1 MPSPHSRT
9 IECEKHST
17 ATEHATGAATQHIT
31 RALLQSTATEHAR
44 RLDAIAIND
53 AQADRAN
60 NSMDHLVFGLARFLT
75 CILQDLWT
83 APGFRRATEQA
94 RSSADNDSED
104 IDSADDC
111 IDIVFNTIAEW
122 SQQASVHFYKEP
134 ELLLH
139 KRMWDILTRDK
150 SGRPKEQS
158 FTDWCRRVASH
169 SKKTSTATE
178 HAAAESSA
186 TEHAESSASFQSLAQ
201 DMLTNDLTED
211 QKQNPVYKLR
221 KDTAVTTR
229 QRSWINMML
238 RKNLGDSKVCYF
250 IFNHGVP
257 LLLDLPLRFKGKIN
271 KALLQNMLE
280 EFMTWHAS
288 LLQSILEH
296 QDHPDMTTARRL
308 SDLDQKQWQQ
318 RRRQTKLEAKQ
329 QVQRGTFLAEQ
340 RDNGKRK
347 FEDMSAAE
355 QQLLEDFE
363 TQKSSKQYEEA
374 RVKRPRY
381 FHGKML

>member
-9 IECEKHST
+9 IECEKH
-17 ATEHATGAATQHIT
+17 
-31 RALLQSTATEHAR
+31 STATEHAR

-186 TEHAESSASFQSLAQ
+186 TEHAGSFQSLAQ

-229 QRSWINMML
+229 QRSWINMVL

-257 LLLDLPLRFKGKIN
+257 LLLDLPLRLKGKIN

-340 RDNGKRK
+340 RDNGKRQ
-347 FEDMSAAE
+347 FEDMSVAE

-374 RVKRPRY
+374 RVKRPNY

>member
-1 MPSPHSRT
+1 MASSSSSQSSIATELATGVATQR
-9 IECEKHST
+9 T
-17 ATEHATGAATQHIT
+17 ATEHAGK
-31 RALLQSTATEHAR
+31 LN
-44 RLDAIAIND
+44 AIVIND
-53 AQADRAN
+53 AQAERAN
-60 NSMDHLVFGLARFLT
+60 NSMGHLLLKLADFLT
-75 CILQDLWT
+75 DTLQDLWNI
-83 APGFRRATEQA
+83 PGFRHAAEQA
-94 RSSADNDSED
+94 KSSADNDSEN
-104 IDSADDC
+104 IESAHDC
-111 IDIVFNTIAEW
+111 LSIVVEKITEW
-122 SQQASVHFYKEP
+122 SQRKRSTEWYGEK

-150 SGRPKEQS
+150 SGREKEQS

-257 LLLDLPLRFKGKIN
+257 LLLDLPLRFKGKST
-271 KALLQNMLE
+271 KHCYRTCLK
-280 EFMTWHAS
+280 
-288 LLQSILEH
+288 IL
-296 QDHPDMTTARRL
+296 
-308 SDLDQKQWQQ
+308 
-318 RRRQTKLEAKQ
+318 
-329 QVQRGTFLAEQ
+329 
-340 RDNGKRK
+340 
-347 FEDMSAAE
+347 
-355 QQLLEDFE
+355 
-363 TQKSSKQYEEA
+363 
-374 RVKRPRY
+374 
-381 FHGKML
+381 